1 MTPFGTTAD
10 GQPVHVLPLAAGDL
24 TATILTLG
32 ACLQHL
38 RLAGVPYP
46 LTLGSDRVQDYQG
59 QMRHHG
65 TLVAPVVNRLS
76 GAQARINGQIHR
88 FQANQDNRHTLH
100 AGSAGTHLHLWDV
113 ADHGPTHAT
122 LTIALPH
129 GMGGFPGNRHLTA
142 RFEVA
147 APATLRMTVTAKT
160 DAVTLMNVANH
171 SYWNLDG
178 SEAWDGHRLHIHA
191 DRYLPTTPDFTP
203 TGEVWSVAGTPMD
216 FRRPRPIAPGSP
228 DFDTNYCLSDARGPL
243 RDALTLTGRSGVSM
257 TVATTDPGIQVYDG
271 RNAIRPGRNA
281 YEGLAIEA
289 QFWPDA
295 PNHAGFP
302 GIELHPGDPWEQVT
316 EWRFAR
322 G

>member
-1 MTPFGTTAD
+1 MTPFGTTSD
-10 GQPVHVLPLAAGDL
+10 GQAVHALTLSAGDL

-32 ACLQHL
+32 AALQDL

-76 GAQARINGQIHR
+76 GAQAPINGKPHR

-100 AGSAGTHLHLWDV
+100 AGSAGTHLRLWDV
-113 ADHGPTHAT
+113 ADHSVTHAT
-122 LTIALPH
+122 LTIALPD
-129 GMGGFPGNRHLTA
+129 GIGGFPGNRRLTA
-142 RFEVA
+142 RFDVA
-147 APATLRMTVTAKT
+147 PPATLRMTVTAT
-160 DAVTLMNVANH
+160 SDAPTLMNVANH

-178 SEAWDGHRLHIHA
+178 SDTWDGHTLQVQA

-203 TGEVWSVAGTPMD
+203 TGQIVPVAGTPMD
-216 FRRPRPIAPGSP
+216 FRTPRAIAPGAP
-228 DFDTNYCLSDARGPL
+228 DLDTNFCLADRRRPL
-243 RDALTLTGRSGVSM
+243 CEVLTLSGRSGVTM

-271 RNAIRPGRNA
+271 RNAIRPGRA
-281 YEGLAIEA
+281 PYEGLAIEA

-295 PNHAGFP
+295 PNHPGFP
-302 GIELHPGDPWEQVT
+302 GIELRPGQAWEQVT

-322 G
+322 R